1 MGRLLPR
8 DPSPATLGSQHLT
21 PLPAARPR
29 SSQAGSFS
37 SFSSGS
43 PPRSFRVSLSLGL
56 PRLLALSVFALQG
69 TSRGIR
75 SGCPL
80 RTPACSGVPD
90 TEKRVT
96 CDVRVDAEVS
106 SEPTRPGEG
115 PIPRAQPPLSWGAA
129 SRPKRLG
136 SAV

>member
-56 PRLLALSVFALQG
+56 PRLLALSVPRNQV
-69 TSRGIR
+69 
-75 SGCPL
+75 GCPL